1 MQKQRLQQK
10 LGQNLS
16 AQQIQFLSLLQIPLQ
31 GLDSRVQEELEE
43 NPALEECEDDIN
55 TTDLNSEDS
64 QKSFFKNDNSN
75 DNPNS
80 LQILFEE
87 DDINQHLKK
96 QLILLNL
103 NEKDQFLTE
112 YLIDSLDDNGWINA
126 ELYSIV
132 DDLKIN
138 LDLDFSETEVNE
150 ALLTIQTLDPCGV
163 GARNL
168 KECLILQLKKKNN
181 YEDKIIQLCIRI
193 LEDEYE
199 SFSKKNF
206 DGMIK
211 RLEISEKEL
220 KDVYLIIEKLN
231 PFPILG
237 FNNTSR
243 PEYINPDFSVRLEGD
258 ELIATLTRGSGRSL
272 TVSSHYQDLIKKTS
286 DKKAR
291 EFLKQK
297 LEQARWF
304 IDAIIK
310 RESTLLKVMNAILSI
325 QKDYFKSGDEKDLKP
340 MKLDDVAL
348 IVNMDRSTIS
358 RVSNSK
364 YVETFFG
371 TMLLKDLFSQAYR
384 KDNGDVISTRIIKQ
398 QLKEIIENE
407 DKRNPYTDNHLCD
420 LLGQEEYH
428 IARRTVTKYR
438 ESLGIETSRY
448 RKQL

>member
-1 MQKQRLQQK
+1 MQKQKLQQK

-16 AQQIQFLSLLQIPLQ
+16 SQQIQFLSLLQIPLQ
-31 GLDSRVQEELEE
+31 GLESKVQEELEE
-43 NPALEECEDDIN
+43 NPALEECEEEIN
-55 TTDLNSEDS
+55 TTDLNSEDF
-64 QKSFFKNDNSN
+64 QKSFLKKDNSN
-75 DNPNS
+75 YQTNS

-112 YLIDSLDDNGWINA
+112 YLIDSLDDNGWINT
-126 ELYSIV
+126 ELYTIV

-138 LDLDFSETEVNE
+138 LDLDFSEIEIND
-150 ALLTIQTLDPCGV
+150 AILRIQTLDPCGV

-168 KECLILQLKKKNN
+168 KECLILQLKNKNN
-181 YEDKIIQLCIRI
+181 QEDKIIQLCIRI

-199 SFSKKNF
+199 RFSKKNF
-206 DGMIK
+206 DGIIK

-237 FNNTSR
+237 FNNSAR
-243 PEYINPDFSVRLEGD
+243 PEYISPDFLVRLEGD
-258 ELIATLTRGSGRSL
+258 ELIATLARGSGRTL
-272 TVSSHYQDLIKKTS
+272 IISSHYEDLIKKTL

-297 LEQARWF
+297 IEQARWF

-364 YVETFFG
+364 YVESFFG

-384 KDNGDVISTRIIKQ
+384 KDNGDIISTRIIKQ
-398 QLKEIIENE
+398 HLKEIIENE
-407 DKRNPYTDNHLCD
+407 DKKNPYTDNHLCD

>member
-10 LGQNLS
+10 LGQQLS

-168 KECLILQLKKKNN
+168 KECLILQLKNKNN

-206 DGMIK
+206 DGIIK

-297 LEQARWF
+297 IEQARWF

>member
-1 MQKQRLQQK
+1 
-10 LGQNLS
+10 
-16 AQQIQFLSLLQIPLQ
+16 
-31 GLDSRVQEELEE
+31 
-43 NPALEECEDDIN
+43 
-55 TTDLNSEDS
+55 
-64 QKSFFKNDNSN
+64 
-75 DNPNS
+75 
-80 LQILFEE
+80 
-87 DDINQHLKK
+87 
-96 QLILLNL
+96 
-103 NEKDQFLTE
+103 
-112 YLIDSLDDNGWINA
+112 INA

-138 LDLDFSETEVNE
+138 LDLDFSENEINE
-150 ALLTIQTLDPCGV
+150 ALLRIQTLDPCGV

-168 KECLILQLKKKNN
+168 KECLILQLKHKNN

-297 LEQARWF
+297 IEQARWF

-364 YVETFFG
+364 Y
-371 TMLLKDLFSQAYR
+371 
-384 KDNGDVISTRIIKQ
+384 
-398 QLKEIIENE
+398 
-407 DKRNPYTDNHLCD
+407 
-420 LLGQEEYH
+420 
-428 IARRTVTKYR
+428 
-438 ESLGIETSRY
+438 
-448 RKQL
+448 

>member
-10 LGQNLS
+10 LGQHLS
-16 AQQIQFLSLLQIPLQ
+16 VQQIQFLSLLQIPLQ

-55 TTDLNSEDS
+55 ITDLNSEDS

-138 LDLDFSETEVNE
+138 LDLDFSETEINE
-150 ALLTIQTLDPCGV
+150 ALLRIQTLDPCGV

-168 KECLILQLKKKNN
+168 KECLILQLKNKNN

-258 ELIATLTRGSGRSL
+258 ELIATLSRGSGRSL
-272 TVSSHYQDLIKKTS
+272 TVSSHYQDLIK
-286 DKKAR
+286 
-291 EFLKQK
+291 
-297 LEQARWF
+297 
-304 IDAIIK
+304 
-310 RESTLLKVMNAILSI
+310 
-325 QKDYFKSGDEKDLKP
+325 
-340 MKLDDVAL
+340 
-348 IVNMDRSTIS
+348 
-358 RVSNSK
+358 SN
-364 YVETFFG
+364 
-371 TMLLKDLFSQAYR
+371 
-384 KDNGDVISTRIIKQ
+384 
-398 QLKEIIENE
+398 
-407 DKRNPYTDNHLCD
+407 
-420 LLGQEEYH
+420 
-428 IARRTVTKYR
+428 
-438 ESLGIETSRY
+438 
-448 RKQL
+448 

>member
-55 TTDLNSEDS
+55 ITDLNSEDS
-64 QKSFFKNDNSN
+64 QKSFFKKDNSN
-75 DNPNS
+75 ENANS

-87 DDINQHLKK
+87 DDINQYLKK

-112 YLIDSLDDNGWINA
+112 YLIDSLDDNGWINT

-138 LDLDFSETEVNE
+138 LDLDFSENEINE
-150 ALLTIQTLDPCGV
+150 ALLRIQTLDPCGV

-168 KECLILQLKKKNN
+168 KECLILQLKNKNN

-220 KDVYLIIEKLN
+220 KDIYLIIEKLN

-297 LEQARWF
+297 IDQARWF

-384 KDNGDVISTRIIKQ
+384 KDNGDIISTRIIKQ